1 MKVKMCGVQ
10 TFLADVS
17 GLLQEENYRKIYE
30 MVPDFRK
37 EKADRLRSAQDKAQS
52 VGAWYLWMKV
62 QEYLGIDAEDTVQ
75 EYFGIKA
82 ENTAQGTGADKV
94 NFNLSHSGNY
104 VLCSVVSRGEKVG
117 CDIETIKD
125 FREPMARR
133 FFCPEE
139 YAYIMAQDE
148 EGRRKAFYRYWVL
161 KESVMK
167 ATRKGMAL
175 GLNTFSIRLG
185 EETLLVRQPE
195 EMQEHFYLKEYKTD
209 GARIAVCSTCGEFGE
224 DIISF
229 PGFLKF
235 S

>member
-37 EKADRLRSAQDKAQS
+37 EKADRLRSAGDKAQS
-52 VGAWYLWMKV
+52 VGAWYLWMKA
-62 QEYLGIDAEDTVQ
+62 QEYLGIRLEEA
-75 EYFGIKA
+75 
-82 ENTAQGTGADKV
+82 AQSTGAGEV

-104 VLCSVVSRGEKVG
+104 VLCSVVSGGEMVG

-125 FREPMARR
+125 FREPMAKR

-139 YAYIMAQDE
+139 YAYIMEQDE
-148 EGRRKAFYRYWVL
+148 AGRKEAFYRYWVL

-185 EETLLVRQPE
+185 DEGAEECAKMVENETLLVRQPE
-195 EMQEHFYLKEYKTD
+195 ELREHFYLKEYKTD
-209 GARIAVCSTCGEFGE
+209 GARIAVCSTCAKFGRE
-224 DIISF
+224 VILLPD
-229 PGFLKF
+229 FLKN